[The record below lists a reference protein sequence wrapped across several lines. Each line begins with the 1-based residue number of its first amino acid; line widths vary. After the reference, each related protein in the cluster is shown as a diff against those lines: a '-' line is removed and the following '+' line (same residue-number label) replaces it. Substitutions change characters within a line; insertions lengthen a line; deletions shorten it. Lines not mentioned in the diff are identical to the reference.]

1 MQALI
6 NLFST
11 DYGLMS
17 LGVIVFILGMAVFFV
32 RYFLGQIRQDDERRA
47 SR

>member
-1 MQALI
+1 MMLK

-17 LGVIVFILGMAVFFV
+17 LAVILITLGIGWAMA
-32 RYFLGQIRQDDERRA
+32 RWIGRRMDEDEKRNG
-47 SR
+47 